1 MTEKLT
7 EQVDLETGFE
17 YFPDG
22 RVVVKKFGHFH
33 DHLLFSLPGRH
44 GFFRTYHF
52 KQSGG
57 GMSYHDGDY
66 SVDNFPCQWVNGEG
80 YNPIKENP
88 GNDVPNIDWLS
99 TELFA
104 RSRPD
109 SKDFD
114 ATRAIAEMKDLPGML
129 QDIHRSF
136 LNKGVPYTIGKL
148 NLSYKFGWK
157 PLFDDVLKTLTFQD
171 LVKKRFEQLKRQSET
186 GSVIRKVQ
194 LYSGTKPHDYEA
206 DMDLWKMH
214 VSNLMLDR
222 VWGYTIW
229 KTTGEFPSTDA
240 ALQGLAMKSA
250 LGLGGQDPLSD
261 YGQTAWNLIPWTW
274 LTDWFLN
281 VGTYLEACR
290 NTDYWTCSVANL
302 CHETIFTAN
311 AHSIGNRRESGPH
324 GTVTPLHY
332 ERVERRRYAANPPT
346 ITAHFPILTGSQ
358 VGILG
363 SIMSTKR
370 RS

>member
-1 MTEKLT
+1 L
-7 EQVDLETGFE
+7 
-17 YFPDG
+17 
-22 RVVVKKFGHFH
+22 
-33 DHLLFSLPGRH
+33 
-44 GFFRTYHF
+44 
-52 KQSGG
+52 
-57 GMSYHDGDY
+57 
-66 SVDNFPCQWVNGEG
+66 
-80 YNPIKENP
+80 
-88 GNDVPNIDWLS
+88 
-99 TELFA
+99 
-104 RSRPD
+104 
-109 SKDFD
+109 
-114 ATRAIAEMKDLPGML
+114 KDLPSML

-136 LNKGVPYTIGKL
+136 LDKGVQYTIGHL

-157 PLFDDVLKTLTFQD
+157 PLFDDVLTMTILQR
-171 LVKKRFEQLKRQSET
+171 LIKKRFDQLKRQSET
-186 GSVIRKVQ
+186 GSVIRKVS
-194 LYSGTKPHDYEA
+194 LYSGSKSHDYEA
-206 DMDLWKMH
+206 PMDLWNMR

-229 KTTGEFPSTDA
+229 KTTSNFPKTDER
-240 ALQGLAMKSA
+240 LMELARNSA

-290 NTDYWTCSVANL
+290 NTDDWTCSIANI

-311 AHSIGNRRESGPH
+311 AHSIGDLRESGPH

-346 ITAHFPILTGSQ
+346 VTAHFPVLTDSQ

-363 SIMSTKR
+363 SIMSTR
-370 RS
+370 RRG